1 VNIRQIAR
9 ILKTLRVG
17 VFQGLPMAEKDRN
30 PFDVF
35 TEWFDTAKQCGFYL
49 PEAMTLATCT
59 PDGMP
64 SARMVLL
71 KGVDG
76 DGFTFYTNYG
86 SRKAHEL
93 DRNPNAAL
101 VFHWNILQRQIR
113 ISGRVSRTS
122 REESSSYFNTRPR
135 DSRIAAWAS
144 RQSQVLVRRE
154 DLERAFTAKRNEY
167 GNGEVP
173 LPDFWGG
180 YWLRPDSI
188 EFWQGRANRMHD
200 RLLFRRAGSE
210 WAGEW
215 LYP

>member
-1 VNIRQIAR
+1 
-9 ILKTLRVG
+9 
-17 VFQGLPMAEKDRN
+17 MAEKDKN

-35 TEWFDTAKQCGFYL
+35 RDWFDMAKQCGLYL
-49 PEAMTLATCT
+49 PEAMTLATST
-59 PDGMP
+59 PDGVP

-86 SRKAHEL
+86 SKKSGEL
-93 DRNPNAAL
+93 DSNPNAAL
-101 VFHWNILQRQIR
+101 VLHWNILQRQIR
-113 ISGRVSRTS
+113 ISGRASRTS
-122 REESSSYFNTRPR
+122 RQESVAYFNTRPR
-135 DSRIAAWAS
+135 GSRIAAWAS
-144 RQSQVLVRRE
+144 RQSQVLVNRN
-154 DLERAFTAKRNEY
+154 DLERAFTTKRIEY
-167 GNGEVP
+167 GQGEIP

-200 RLLFRRAGSE
+200 RLFFRRTGSH
-210 WAGEW
+210 WASEW

>member
-1 VNIRQIAR
+1 
-9 ILKTLRVG
+9 
-17 VFQGLPMAEKDRN
+17 MAEKDKN

-35 TEWFDTAKQCGFYL
+35 RDWFDTAKQCGLYL
-49 PEAMTLATCT
+49 PEAMTLATST
-59 PDGMP
+59 PDGVP

-86 SRKAHEL
+86 SKKSGEL
-93 DRNPNAAL
+93 DSNPNAAL
-101 VFHWNILQRQIR
+101 VLHWNILQRQIR
-113 ISGRVSRTS
+113 ISGRASRTS
-122 REESSSYFNTRPR
+122 RQESVAYFNTRPR
-135 DSRIAAWAS
+135 GSRIAAWAS
-144 RQSQVLVRRE
+144 RQSQVLVNRN
-154 DLERAFTAKRNEY
+154 DLERAFTTKRIEY
-167 GNGEVP
+167 GQGEIP

-200 RLLFRRAGSE
+200 RLFFRRTGSH
-210 WAGEW
+210 WASEW